1 MLGRGQA
8 VRRGTLDPVFEG
20 SNPSA
25 PASSFS
31 RGRSMGDPFMASGFG
46 ELKVFSGSAHPD
58 LTRDIASFL
67 GVSVGQARLRR
78 FPDSEVSFQIDENIR
93 GTDVFI
99 VQPTSN
105 PVDEHL
111 MEMLVMIDAFRRSSA
126 ARITAVVP
134 YYGYARQDRKD
145 KPRVPISAKLVA
157 NIISAAGTNR
167 VLTMDLHKAQI
178 QGFFDIPVDHLF
190 AAPVIIDYLSR
201 LDYPRLTLVS
211 PDAGGADRARA
222 YAKRLGAELAVIDKR
237 RTDDGTAE
245 VMNVIG
251 DVEGRTCIIQDD
263 IIDTAGTITKAATAL
278 PSNGAARV
286 IACAV
291 HGVLSGPAIDRIER
305 SPIDK
310 LIVTNTIPLSPAAA
324 ACSKIV
330 VLSVARLLGQAIK
343 SIHEETSVSS
353 LFV

>member
-1 MLGRGQA
+1 
-8 VRRGTLDPVFEG
+8 
-20 SNPSA
+20 
-25 PASSFS
+25 
-31 RGRSMGDPFMASGFG
+31 MGDPFMATGFG
-46 ELKVFSGSAHPD
+46 ELKVFSGSAHQE
-58 LTRDIASFL
+58 LTREIAAFL
-67 GVSVGQARLRR
+67 GVGVGQARLRR

-105 PVDEHL
+105 PVDQHL
-111 MEMLVMIDAFRRSSA
+111 MELMIMIDAFKRSSA
-126 ARITAVVP
+126 SRITAVLP

-157 NIISAAGTNR
+157 NVLSAAGTNR

-190 AAPVIIDYLSR
+190 AAPVIIDYLAR
-201 LDYPRLTLVS
+201 LDYPKLTMVS
-211 PDAGGADRARA
+211 PDAGGAERARA
-222 YAKRLGAELAVIDKR
+222 YAKRLDAELAVIDKR
-237 RTDDGTAE
+237 RSDDGTAE

-251 DVEGRTCIIQDD
+251 DVEGRTCILQDD
-263 IIDTAGTITKAATAL
+263 IIDTAGTITKGATAL
-278 PSNGAARV
+278 KANGAARI

-291 HGVLSGPAIDRIER
+291 HGVLSGPAIERIEK

-310 LIVTNTIPLSPAAA
+310 LIVTNTIPLSAAGA
-324 ACSKIV
+324 ACGMVV

>member
-1 MLGRGQA
+1 
-8 VRRGTLDPVFEG
+8 
-20 SNPSA
+20 
-25 PASSFS
+25 
-31 RGRSMGDPFMASGFG
+31 MGDPFMATGFG
-46 ELKVFSGSAHPD
+46 ELKVFSGSAHPE
-58 LTRDIASFL
+58 LAREIAAFL
-67 GVSVGQARLRR
+67 GIKVGQARLRR

-93 GTDVFI
+93 GTDVFV
-99 VQPTSN
+99 VQPTCS
-105 PVDEHL
+105 PVDQHI

-126 ARITAVVP
+126 ARITAVIP

-157 NIISAAGTNR
+157 NILSAAGTNR

-201 LDYPRLTLVS
+201 LDHPKVTLVS
-211 PDAGGADRARA
+211 PDAGGAERARA
-222 YAKRLGAELAVIDKR
+222 YAKRLGAELAIIDKR

-251 DVEGRTCIIQDD
+251 DVEGRTCILQDD
-263 IIDTAGTITKAATAL
+263 IIDTAGTITKGASAL
-278 PSNGAARV
+278 KENGAERV
-286 IACAV
+286 FACAV
-291 HGVLSGPAIDRIER
+291 HGVLSGPAIDRIQK
-305 SPIDK
+305 SPIDQ
-310 LIVTNTIPLSPAAA
+310 LIVTNTIPLSSTAA
-324 ACSKIV
+324 ACKKIV

>member
-1 MLGRGQA
+1 MRPTGY
-8 VRRGTLDPVFEG
+8 
-20 SNPSA
+20 
-25 PASSFS
+25 
-31 RGRSMGDPFMASGFG
+31 G
-46 ELKVFSGSAHPD
+46 ELKVFSGSAHPQ
-58 LTRDIASFL
+58 LAGEIAEFL
-67 GVSVGQARLRR
+67 GVPLGQCRLRR

-105 PVDEHL
+105 PVDQHL
-111 MEMLVMIDAFRRSSA
+111 MELLIMVDAFRRSSA
-126 ARITAVVP
+126 SRITAVLP

-157 NIISAAGTNR
+157 NILSAAGTHR

-201 LDYPRLTLVS
+201 QDFPLLTIVA
-211 PDAGGADRARA
+211 PDAGGAERARA

-237 RTDDGTAE
+237 RSDDGSAE

-251 DVEGRTCIIQDD
+251 EVGGRTCVIADD
-263 IIDTAGTITKAATAL
+263 IIDTAGTIQKGAHALVQAGAT
-278 PSNGAARV
+278 RV
-286 IACAV
+286 LACAV
-291 HGVLSGPAIDRIER
+291 HGVLSGKAIELIEK
-305 SPIDK
+305 SPLER
-310 LIVTNTIPLSPAAA
+310 LIVTNTIALTEKSAK
-324 ACSKIV
+324 CGKIV
-330 VLSVARLLGQAIK
+330 ELKVGRLLGQAIR

>member
-1 MLGRGQA
+1 M
-8 VRRGTLDPVFEG
+8 D
-20 SNPSA
+20 
-25 PASSFS
+25 
-31 RGRSMGDPFMASGFG
+31 DPFVPIGFG
-46 ELKVFSGSAHPD
+46 QLKVFSGSAHFE
-58 LTRDIASFL
+58 LAKEIAAFL
-67 GVSVGQARLRR
+67 GVQLGQARLRR

-105 PVDEHL
+105 PVDQHL
-111 MEMLVMIDAFRRSSA
+111 MELMIMIDAFRRSSA
-126 ARITAVVP
+126 ARITAVLP

-157 NIISAAGTNR
+157 NVLSAAGTNR

-190 AAPVIIDYLSR
+190 AAPVIIDYLSK
-201 LDYPRLTLVS
+201 LESENVTLVS
-211 PDAGGADRARA
+211 PDAGGAERARA
-222 YAKRLGAELAVIDKR
+222 YAKRLDAELAIIDKR
-237 RTDDGTAE
+237 RSDDGTAE

-263 IIDTAGTITKAATAL
+263 IIDTAGTITKAASAL
-278 PSNGAARV
+278 KSNGASRV

-291 HGVLSGPAIDRIER
+291 HGVLSGPAIERIEK

-310 LIVTNTIPLSPAAA
+310 LIVTNTIRLSPAGA
-324 ACSKIV
+324 ACGKIV

>member
-1 MLGRGQA
+1 MS
-8 VRRGTLDPVFEG
+8 T
-20 SNPSA
+20 
-25 PASSFS
+25 
-31 RGRSMGDPFMASGFG
+31 GFG
-46 ELKVFSGSAHPD
+46 DLKVFSGSAHPH
-58 LTRDIASFL
+58 LTKEIADFL
-67 GVSVGQARLRR
+67 GIPVGQARLRR

-105 PVDEHL
+105 PVDQHL
-111 MEMLVMIDAFRRSSA
+111 IEMLIMVDAFRRSSA

-157 NIISAAGTNR
+157 NLLSAAGTNR

-190 AAPVIIDYLSR
+190 AAPVIIEYLSR
-201 LDYPRLTLVS
+201 LNYPKLTIVS
-211 PDAGGADRARA
+211 PDAGGAERARA
-222 YAKRLGAELAVIDKR
+222 YAKRIDAELAIIDKR
-237 RTDDGTAE
+237 RSEDGAAE

-251 DVEGRTCIIQDD
+251 DVQGRTCILQDD
-263 IIDTAGTITKAATAL
+263 IIDTAGTIQKGASALKAA
-278 PSNGAARV
+278 GAERV
-286 IACAV
+286 LACAV
-291 HGVLSGPAIDRIER
+291 HGVLSGPAIDRIEN
-305 SPIDK
+305 SPLDQ
-310 LIVTNTIPLSPAAA
+310 LIVTNTIPLSANAQQ
-324 ACSKIV
+324 CRKIV
-330 VLSVARLLGQAIK
+330 VLSVARLLGQAIR

>member
-1 MLGRGQA
+1 
-8 VRRGTLDPVFEG
+8 
-20 SNPSA
+20 
-25 PASSFS
+25 
-31 RGRSMGDPFMASGFG
+31 MATGFG
-46 ELKVFSGSAHPD
+46 ELKVFSGSAHPE
-58 LTRDIASFL
+58 LAREIAAFL
-67 GVSVGQARLRR
+67 GVGLGQARLRR
-78 FPDSEVSFQIDENIR
+78 FPDTEVSFQIDENIR
-93 GTDVFI
+93 GTDVFV
-99 VQPTSN
+99 VQPTCAVG
-105 PVDEHL
+105 PVSVDQHL
-111 MEMLVMIDAFRRSSA
+111 VELMIMIDAFRRSSA
-126 ARITAVVP
+126 ARITAVIP

-157 NIISAAGTNR
+157 NVLSAAGTHR

-190 AAPVIIDYLSR
+190 AAPVIIDYLGH
-201 LDYPRLTLVS
+201 LDTKTLTIVA
-211 PDAGGADRARA
+211 PDAGGAERARA
-222 YAKRLGAELAVIDKR
+222 YAKRLGADLAVIDKR

-251 DVEGRTCIIQDD
+251 AVAGRTCIIQDD
-263 IIDTAGTITKAATAL
+263 IVDTAGTITKAATAL
-278 PSNGAARV
+278 EANGAELV
-286 IACAV
+286 LACAV
-291 HGVLSGPAIDRIER
+291 HGVLSGPAIDRIQK

-310 LIVTNTIPLSPAAA
+310 LIVTNTIPQSAASA

>member
-1 MLGRGQA
+1 
-8 VRRGTLDPVFEG
+8 
-20 SNPSA
+20 
-25 PASSFS
+25 
-31 RGRSMGDPFMASGFG
+31 MGDPFMPTGFG
-46 ELKVFSGSAHPD
+46 ELKVFSGSAHPE
-58 LTRDIASFL
+58 LTKEIASVL
-67 GVSVGQARLRR
+67 GVNVGQARLKR

-105 PVDEHL
+105 PVDQHL
-111 MEMLVMIDAFRRSSA
+111 MELMIMIDAFRRSSA
-126 ARITAVVP
+126 ARITAVLP

-157 NIISAAGTNR
+157 NVLSAAGTNR

-190 AAPVIIDYLSR
+190 AAPVILEHLQR
-201 LDYPRLTLVS
+201 LDYPNRTMVS
-211 PDAGGADRARA
+211 PDAGGAERARA
-222 YAKRLGAELAVIDKR
+222 YAKRLDAELAVIDKR
-237 RTDDGTAE
+237 RSDDGTAE

-251 DVEGRTCIIQDD
+251 EVEGRTCILQDD
-263 IIDTAGTITKAATAL
+263 IIDTAGTITKGAAAL
-278 PSNGAARV
+278 KANGAARV

-291 HGVLSGPAIDRIER
+291 HGVLSGPAIERIEK

-310 LIVTNTIPLSPAAA
+310 LIVTNTIPVSAAGLK
-324 ACSKIV
+324 CSKIV